1 MELATEIRALALP
14 LAVPVLGTPPPP
26 EELPPEPE
34 LPPWLEPPVLG
45 LLFPP
50 PEELLPLEPDGAF
63 FASLLVSF
71 AIVMAPTVPSA
82 LRPLVRW
89 KDFTASSVISP

>member
-1 MELATEIRALALP
+1 MELATEIKALALP

-26 EELPPEPE
+26 EEPPPE
-34 LPPWLEPPVLG
+34 LPLWLEPPVLG

-50 PEELLPLEPDGAF
+50 LEVLPPLEPDGAF
-63 FASLLVSF
+63 LASLLVSF